1 MTDAGHGTEVQAL
14 ARRVHSLILDA
25 TGGIPDAAL
34 VDDVVRREGPLL
46 SATARRAVGRMVS
59 DRFVGYG
66 PLQPLLDDDTITD
79 IYIDGPDRV
88 SVERAGQVSR
98 ADVQLDA
105 SGIAHLVERLIGPTG
120 RRVDVASPIVDARL
134 AGGARV
140 NVVVPPIAVD
150 GPYVAVRRF
159 HRQPLPLAAFGG
171 PDVVALV
178 RALAGARANMV
189 VSGGT
194 GAGKT
199 SFVAAVLADLGAAAG
214 RVVTIED
221 AAELPLD
228 PGSAVRLEA
237 RPANADGAGLVTM
250 RDLVRTA
257 LRLRPDRIVVG
268 EVRGG
273 EALDLVQA
281 LNTGHAGSL
290 STVHANGPGPALRRI
305 QTLALLGDAELPLT
319 VVEELVRASIDV
331 VIHLVRRPD
340 GSRCVAEVVRVD
352 RDGPTSGQA
361 LVRDGA
367 VLAPAGGDAP

>member
-1 MTDAGHGTEVQAL
+1 MQVTAPRSRPSPGAS
-14 ARRVHSLILDA
+14 HSLILDA

-98 ADVQLDA
+98 SDVQLDA

-159 HRQPLPLAAFGG
+159 HRRPLPLAAFGG

-178 RALAGARANMV
+178 RAFAGARANMV

-305 QTLALLGDAELPLT
+305 QTLALLGDAELPLI

-331 VIHLVRRPD
+331 VVHLVRRPD
-340 GSRCVAEVVRVD
+340 GSRSIDEVVRVD
-352 RDGPTSGQA
+352 RDGSTSGQA